1 MKMKFFGPTADQAI
15 IREVN
20 LDFHDTETTTKL
32 FEEMDFT
39 VGASDDADSYT
50 VTTTITTDGAE

>member
-1 MKMKFFGPTADQAI
+1 
-15 IREVN
+15 
-20 LDFHDTETTTKL
+20 
-32 FEEMDFT
+32 MDFT

>member
-1 MKMKFFGPTADQAI
+1 MKFFGPTADQAI

-20 LDFHDTETTTKL
+20 LDFHDKDVTTAL

-39 VGASDDADSYT
+39 VGASDDADDYT
-50 VTTTITTDGAE
+50 VTTTITQDGTE